1 MVNFES
7 DLIST
12 DIPDAFIPTGAIINM
27 FGAYSA
33 YANTSWVDIGLIPCD
48 GRTLSRTTYAN
59 LWNTFGTTFTSAS
72 TTISSTTVSGLT
84 GMDSATHTGWG
95 IAGTNIPTGA
105 TISSVTNST
114 TVVISAAA
122 TATGT
127 VSVAISP
134 YGFTGAGNTT
144 TFNVP
149 LLVPATASLKRFIA
163 GAYPAA
169 SNPLGKLVAPA
180 SHSHVTFEDSAATPT
195 VNLLSNNDSFTH
207 THSTAFNTGG
217 ASVGHTDGHNW
228 AGGANL
234 TIVGAA
240 PTSGLRLKNDSA
252 NNQAASVGHTHNAQ
266 NASVSGTGT
275 GISAGATHSH
285 SNPPATTNA
294 STTLE
299 GQHTHN
305 VITLATGATTAVSA
319 GAWVPPYYNVLY
331 FIKA

>member
-33 YANTSWVDIGLIPCD
+33 YANTSWVNIGLIPCD

-59 LWNTFGTTFTSAS
+59 LWGTFGTTFTNA
-72 TTISSTTVSGLT
+72 TLVGSSTTVSGLT
-84 GMDSATHTGWG
+84 GMSSDTHVGWG

-105 TISSVTNST
+105 KISSVTNST

-122 TATGT
+122 TGPAPGT
-127 VSVAISP
+127 ANIAISP

-149 LLVPATASLKRFIA
+149 SLVPTDASFKMFVA
-163 GAYPAA
+163 GA
-169 SNPLGKLVAPA
+169 SSSSPLGKTNTPVG
-180 SHSHVTFEDSAATPT
+180 HSHTTFGSGSTPV
-195 VNLLSNNDSFTH
+195 VNLLSNNTSFTH
-207 THSTAFNTGG
+207 THSTTFNTGG
-217 ASVGHTDGHNW
+217 ASVGHTDGHNLF
-228 AGGANL
+228 GANNI

-240 PTSGLRLKNDSA
+240 PTSGLRLKNDST

-266 NASVSGTGT
+266 NASVVGTGT
-275 GISAGATHSH
+275 SVNPGTDHSH
-285 SNPPATTNA
+285 NNPSATTNA

-299 GQHTHN
+299 GAHVHN
-305 VITLATGATTAVSA
+305 VTTNAA
-319 GAWVPPYYNVLY
+319 GSTTIRPLGSWVPPYYNVLY